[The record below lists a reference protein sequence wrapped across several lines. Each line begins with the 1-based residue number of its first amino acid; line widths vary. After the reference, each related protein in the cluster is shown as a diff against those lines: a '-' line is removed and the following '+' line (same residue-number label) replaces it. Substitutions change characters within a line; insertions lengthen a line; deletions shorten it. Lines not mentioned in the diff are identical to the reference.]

1 MPGSCSGSN
10 EKPLFNDITVLFLC
24 FALLM
29 QTGLGLN
36 PFLAG
41 TIFAPCS
48 AGFVLAS
55 LAAPKLVARW
65 GTSALV
71 VSALIYAVFIAA
83 LIAEV
88 KMTGAER
95 EPIRLIPALNN
106 MRGRRPKQ
114 PSACRPTDVVV
125 LGKRDEKNPQRYGG
139 LIQ

>member
-1 MPGSCSGSN
+1 
-10 EKPLFNDITVLFLC
+10 
-24 FALLM
+24 M

-71 VSALIYAVFIAA
+71 VSALIYAVLIAA

-88 KMTGAER
+88 KMAGAER

-114 PSACRPTDVVV
+114 PSACRPMSSFWANGT
-125 LGKRDEKNPQRYGG
+125 KKTRRDMAG
-139 LIQ
+139 